1 MGWRTTLSDTYLIC
15 FLIVKPLT
23 KKVNSRNL
31 HRRHFNSDPLIVTH
45 HHILMLTCVCSVWDK
60 SLVSNIRQT
69 INSFISSWCH
79 HTKTTPTNIYLS
91 TGRQYHRDV
100 KTWSFGMSGLDILL
114 KLSIFAEASK
124 KEPPI
129 GLYCNQPC
137 TVDNGDGAPWS
148 RRTILSTILSLT
160 STMDFAISSN
170 IYLISVHPT
179 MYVAGLS
186 RLQTAVW
193 SFIYHMFF

>member
-1 MGWRTTLSDTYLIC
+1 
-15 FLIVKPLT
+15 
-23 KKVNSRNL
+23 
-31 HRRHFNSDPLIVTH
+31 
-45 HHILMLTCVCSVWDK
+45 
-60 SLVSNIRQT
+60 
-69 INSFISSWCH
+69 
-79 HTKTTPTNIYLS
+79 
-91 TGRQYHRDV
+91 
-100 KTWSFGMSGLDILL
+100 MSGLDILL

-137 TVDNGDGAPWS
+137 TVDNGDGAWS

-186 RLQTAVW
+186 RQIAARRYPFKQQR